1 MNGTGVRLT
10 FNFRIDFYVG
20 RSGGNFILGFSL
32 RVIIFKCVKTGL
44 LWSDPSAG
52 GCFVVF
58 DSSMS

>member
-32 RVIIFKCVKTGL
+32 RVIIFKCVKTRL
-44 LWSDPSAG
+44 LWSDQSSG

>member
-1 MNGTGVRLT
+1 MNGAGVRLT

-20 RSGGNFILGFSL
+20 RSGGNFILGFRL
-32 RVIIFKCVKTGL
+32 YVVCVKTRL

-58 DSSMS
+58 DSSLS

>member
-1 MNGTGVRLT
+1 MKGAGVRLT

-32 RVIIFKCVKTGL
+32 RVVIFKCVKTRL

-52 GCFVVF
+52 GSFPVF
-58 DSSMS
+58 DSSLS